1 MQDLLNKLL
10 VCNRTVS
17 ANGKIADYIPELAK
31 ADPQLL
37 GIYITDIENNTYAA
51 GDYDSPF
58 TIQSIVKIVTFM
70 CALMDSDFAK
80 ISQTISVE
88 PTADGFNSI
97 ASLEIKNTHKP
108 LNPMINAGAIATIP
122 FVRGATYMEKFTRIM
137 EFIKTVADNPHLSVN
152 HQVYMSESL
161 TGDRNRALAYYMKST
176 GVIGG
181 NVDELLDV
189 YFRLCSINV
198 TCVDLAKIGVILA
211 NNGVNPRNNQQ
222 LISRKICHIVKA
234 VMSTCGLYNESGIFA
249 ATVGIP
255 AKSGVGGGI
264 LAVVPK
270 GMGIGVFSPIL
281 NDKGNSIAGM
291 NVLAELSQELDLSI
305 Y

>member
-1 MQDLLNKLL
+1 MQELLENLL
-10 VCNRTVS
+10 ARNRAVS
-17 ANGKIADYIPELAK
+17 TNGKIADYIPELAK
-31 ADPQLL
+31 ASPDLF
-37 GIYITDIENNTYAA
+37 GIYVIDIANNEYGT
-51 GDYDSPF
+51 GDYESPF
-58 TIQSIVKIVTFM
+58 TIQSISKIVTFI
-70 CALMDSDFAK
+70 CALMDCDFEK
-80 ISQTISVE
+80 ISRTISVE

-122 FVRGATYMEKFTRIM
+122 FVRGATYLEKFTRIM
-137 EFIKTVADNPHLSVN
+137 DFIKIVADNPHLTVN
-152 HQVYMSESL
+152 HSIYMSETL
-161 TGDRNRALAYYMKST
+161 TGDRNRSLAYYMKST
-176 GVIGG
+176 GVISG
-181 NVDELLDV
+181 NVEELLDV

-198 TCVDLAKIGVILA
+198 TCKDLARIGLILA
-211 NNGVNPRNNQQ
+211 NNGIDSKSKKQI
-222 LISRKICHIVKA
+222 ISKEICHIVKA

-270 GMGIGVFSPIL
+270 SMGIGVFSPVL

-291 NVLAELSQELDLSI
+291 KLLADLSHELDLSI

>member
-1 MQDLLNKLL
+1 MQELLNHLL
-10 VCNRTVS
+10 ARSSGLT
-17 ANGKIADYIPELAK
+17 AHGKIADYIPELAK
-31 ADPQLL
+31 ADAKLL
-37 GIYITDIENNTYAA
+37 GVYVADIGNHEYGA

-58 TIQSIVKIVTFM
+58 TIQSISKIVTFI

-122 FVRGATYMEKFTRIM
+122 FVRGATYQEKFARVLD
-137 EFIKTVADNPHLSVN
+137 FIKAVADNPHLSVN
-152 HQVYMSESL
+152 RQVYQSESL
-161 TGDRNRALAYYMKST
+161 TGDRNRSLAYYMKST
-176 GVIGG
+176 GVISG

-198 TCVDLAKIGVILA
+198 TCKDLAKIGMVLA
-211 NNGVNPRNNQQ
+211 NNGVHPKSNKRM
-222 LISRKICHIVKA
+222 ISKEICHIVKA

-270 GMGIGVFSPIL
+270 NMGIGVFSPVL
-281 NDKGNSIAGM
+281 NDKGNSIAAM
-291 NVLAELSQELDLSI
+291 KLLADLSSELDLSI